1 MTTATTTTAAAPAG
15 NWRADLSGTLSSEFT
30 KIRSVRSTYWALI
43 LLVLAGLAF
52 CIANCAGTAAHWA
65 SQPPQFRGFLDA
77 TQDSVDGLALLG
89 QLVVVVLG
97 ALAITSEYSTGMIR
111 TSLTVMPRRGVLYG
125 AKAAVFTAA
134 ALVIALLTSFASF
147 FIGQAL
153 LTSTHV
159 SATLSQ
165 PNVLRAVTGAA
176 LYVGLCGL
184 FAFGLGAILRST
196 AGAMTAAYGLLFL
209 VPQLAK
215 ALPSAWYADLD
226 RWVPGGGVVNA
237 ITGTQVVNNNPH
249 LFSAW
254 GEFAVFGAYTAI
266 VLIAGL
272 VLLRRR
278 DA

>member
-1 MTTATTTTAAAPAG
+1 MGFDPTQA
-15 NWRADLSGTLSSEFT
+15 
-30 KIRSVRSTYWALI
+30 SV
-43 LLVLAGLAF
+43 V
-52 CIANCAGTAAHWA
+52 
-65 SQPPQFRGFLDA
+65 
-77 TQDSVDGLALLG
+77 GLALLG
-89 QLVVVVLG
+89 QLVVIVLG
-97 ALAITSEYSTGMIR
+97 TLTITSEYSTGMIR

-125 AKAAVFTAA
+125 AKAAVLTAV
-134 ALVIALLTSFASF
+134 ALVIAFVTSFASF

-153 LTSTHV
+153 LTPTHV

-165 PNVLRAVTGAA
+165 PDVLRAVTGAA
-176 LYVGLCGL
+176 LYVVLCGL

-226 RWVPGGGVVNA
+226 RWLPGGDVVTA
-237 ITGTQVVNNNPH
+237 ITGTQ
-249 LFSAW
+249 SATPTRICSPP
-254 GEFAVFGAYTAI
+254 GASSRCSAAYTAI
-266 VLIAGL
+266 LLIAGL